1 MNLMTLPTLRAI
13 LYTVVLI
20 VQHCAMPRGGRQTNH
35 TLLCERIL
43 YKKLKKYSCRKLVLV
58 SQMSCMSQYIITKQ
72 KALHNRQQQYTKM
85 S

>member
-35 TLLCERIL
+35 TLLCGRIL
-43 YKKLKKYSCRKLVLV
+43 Y
-58 SQMSCMSQYIITKQ
+58 
-72 KALHNRQQQYTKM
+72 
-85 S
+85 